1 MSGDVYTFKP
11 QGGDFLG
18 REQEEFVVVDVGG
31 YEGNGDNGIEEGG
44 WFRVMVVEVSVW
56 HQ

>member
-1 MSGDVYTFKP
+1 M
-11 QGGDFLG
+11 
-18 REQEEFVVVDVGG
+18 VVDAGG